1 MLELEGEIPPILVS
15 LVHKEKD
22 SHHMLDPSGNKQVKK
37 DLEACKKMININMQ
51 RDLDYDKMT
60 KEDRESLVGPARL
73 SSLHRALKEIG
84 NPRKT
89 LIAIHSTIGEL
100 VEQLDDM
107 LGGLASGDE
116 EVIEGGAGLRGEE
129 GDDEALS
136 GIKLYKGETLL
147 ELTERWKLLQNKL
160 YDEEKDTFDLS
171 RVPDVHDNV
180 RFDML
185 HNPHLGLTETL
196 QKLYDLAKSMAD
208 CVVPLEYG
216 ITIEEKRDIGNKMCG
231 TLLEKIK

>member
-1 MLELEGEIPPILVS
+1 
-15 LVHKEKD
+15 
-22 SHHMLDPSGNKQVKK
+22 
-37 DLEACKKMININMQ
+37 
-51 RDLDYDKMT
+51 
-60 KEDRESLVGPARL
+60 
-73 SSLHRALKEIG
+73 
-84 NPRKT
+84 
-89 LIAIHSTIGEL
+89 LIAIHSTIGQL

-107 LGGLASGDE
+107 LGELLSGDE
-116 EVIEGGAGLRGEE
+116 EVIEGGEGLKGKE
-129 GDDEALS
+129 GYDEALS

-160 YDEEKDTFDLS
+160 YNEEKDMFDLS

-196 QKLYDLAKSMAD
+196 QKLYDLAKAMAD
-208 CVVPLEYG
+208 CVVPQEYG
-216 ITIEEKRDIGNKMCG
+216 ITIEEKRDIGAKMCH

>member
-1 MLELEGEIPPILVS
+1 MFWSDNHYALF
-15 LVHKEKD
+15 
-22 SHHMLDPSGNKQVKK
+22 HMQ
-37 DLEACKKMININMQ
+37 
-51 RDLDYDKMT
+51 
-60 KEDRESLVGPARL
+60 
-73 SSLHRALKEIG
+73 

-89 LIAIHSTIGEL
+89 LIAIHSTIGQL
-100 VEQLDDM
+100 VEQLDEM
-107 LGGLASGDE
+107 LGELLSGDE
-116 EVIEGGAGLRGEE
+116 EVIEGGEGLRGKEE
-129 GDDEALS
+129 KNETLS
-136 GIKLYKGETLL
+136 GVKWYGGETLL

-160 YDEEKDTFDLS
+160 YCEEKDTFDLS

-208 CVVPLEYG
+208 CVVPQEYG
-216 ITIEEKRDIGNKMCG
+216 ITIEEKRDIGAKMCH